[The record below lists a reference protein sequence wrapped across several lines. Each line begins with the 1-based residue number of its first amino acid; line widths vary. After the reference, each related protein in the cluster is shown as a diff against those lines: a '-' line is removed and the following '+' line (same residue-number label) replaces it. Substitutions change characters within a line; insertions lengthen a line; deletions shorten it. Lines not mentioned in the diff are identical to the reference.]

1 MSLDDLRPLLAN
13 VARDGDVGV
22 LLDLVAG
29 DLDIYDARGQA
40 HAWFEDSEV
49 DDLKQELKDAEAG
62 REEAEEKL
70 EAEEAAHA
78 ETKATIAGLE
88 SERDGWEGECILLRA
103 AEKNGEPLPPPRPP
117 PPPVDVKIVV
127 AQKLAEALDE
137 LRQELTLSTGYGSR
151 TAAGKA
157 ARALAQ
163 RLSDRSATERKK
175 VLDSGK

>member
-29 DLDIYDARGQA
+29 DLDIYDAHGQA
-40 HAWFEDSEV
+40 RAWSEGSEV

-117 PPPVDVKIVV
+117 PSPVDVKIAV
-127 AQKLAEALDE
+127 AQKMADF
-137 LRQELTLSTGYGSR
+137 LSDLGKCYQQVAVKAGGR

-157 ARALAQ
+157 ANALAFEL
-163 RLSDRSATERKK
+163 LSAAETERAKIPR
-175 VLDSGK
+175 

>member
-29 DLDIYDARGQA
+29 DLDVYDAHGQA
-40 HAWFEDSEV
+40 RAWSEGSEV
-49 DDLKQELKDAEAG
+49 DDLEQELKDAEAG

-103 AEKNGEPLPPPRPP
+103 AEKNGDPLPPPRPP
-117 PPPVDVKIVV
+117 PSPVDVKIVV
-127 AQKLAEALDE
+127 AQKMADI
-137 LRQELTLSTGYGSR
+137 LSDLGKRYQQAAHKAGGR

-157 ARALAQ
+157 ASALAFEL
-163 RLSDRSATERKK
+163 LSAAETERAKIPR
-175 VLDSGK
+175 

>member
-29 DLDIYDARGQA
+29 DLDIYDAHGQA
-40 HAWFEDSEV
+40 RAWSEGSEV

-117 PPPVDVKIVV
+117 PSPVNVGLVV
-127 AQKLAEALDE
+127 AQKMADLLTEIGKRYQQAALKAG
-137 LRQELTLSTGYGSR
+137 RR

-157 ARALAQ
+157 ASALAFEL
-163 RLSDRSATERKK
+163 LSAAEVERAKIPR
-175 VLDSGK
+175 

>member
-29 DLDIYDARGQA
+29 DLDVYDAHGQA
-40 HAWFEDSEV
+40 RAWSEGSEV
-49 DDLKQELKDAEAG
+49 DDLKQEVKDAEAG

-117 PPPVDVKIVV
+117 PSPVDVKIAV
-127 AQKLAEALDE
+127 AQKMADF
-137 LRQELTLSTGYGSR
+137 LSDLGKCYQQVAVKAGGR

-157 ARALAQ
+157 ASALAFEL
-163 RLSDRSATERKK
+163 LSAAETERAKIPR
-175 VLDSGK
+175 